1 MKNKPS
7 SIVFALLLTAV
18 LLLQPGGSLLNA
30 SAEAPT
36 ISAVH
41 SITEQPQL
49 SALIVPIGASDN
61 PSSWAAED
69 VSTAIEAGL
78 VPQALQSQYTQA
90 TTRAEFCAL
99 AVTLYETVT
108 GEVITDRSTF
118 SDTDDVNVEK
128 AAAIDV
134 VNGVGNNL
142 FSPDTQ
148 LTREQAATM
157 LSRLADALENPLPE
171 HEATFNDNESISIW
185 AFEAVGQM
193 QVTEIMAG
201 VGNNT
206 FAPKSPYTREQSILT
221 ILRLYYVLEP
231 DASPDSD
238 TPESN
243 DSNGEDLTGTFDP
256 TLPDNEDLSDYFNSL
271 PEPDKDEVPKE

>member
-1 MKNKPS
+1 MKNKPLRTL
-7 SIVFALLLTAV
+7 VFVLLLTAA

-30 SAEAPT
+30 SAEDPT
-36 ISAVH
+36 FTVVSN
-41 SITEQPQL
+41 ST
-49 SALIVPIGASDN
+49 SDN
-61 PSSWAAED
+61 PSSWAVED

-78 VPQALQSQYTQA
+78 VPQALQALYTQA

-108 GEVITDRSTF
+108 GEVITERLSFT
-118 SDTDDVNVEK
+118 DTDDVDVEK
-128 AAAIDV
+128 AAAIGV
-134 VNGVGNNL
+134 VNGVGNNM

-157 LSRLADALENPLPE
+157 LSRLAEALENPLPE
-171 HEATFNDNESISIW
+171 HEATFSDNESISTW
-185 AFEAVGQM
+185 AFKAVGQM

-221 ILRLYYVLEP
+221 ILRLYNVLEA

-243 DSNGEDLTGTFDP
+243 DSNDEDLTGTFDP